1 MQPVFGKSEV
11 TKELLGLIEKIA
23 PSDVSVLIAG
33 ESGSGKEVL
42 ARKIHDLSDRSDKA
56 FVAVNCGAIPRDL
69 LESELYGHKKGA
81 FTGAIANRIGKVIAA
96 DGGTLFL
103 DEIGDMPMDMQI
115 KLLRVL
121 QERVVDPV
129 GSNVSIAVDVR
140 IISAT
145 HRHIEKEIEGGSFRA
160 DLYYRLNVVPLT
172 LAPLR
177 ERVEEIPLFVNHFC
191 DLYKQDQKPLK
202 FSADFLAE
210 MMKYQWPGNI
220 RELSNM
226 IHRLSVLY
234 PGEVISLERVNPA
247 MLPSGLQEAAEAVS
261 EANDAVPD
269 PSDDSEEF
277 EDIILMA
284 RGIHKAE
291 EENLS
296 LKEVVNQVEERMISR
311 ALEEVNGNV
320 SMCARILKIQ
330 RTTLIERIKKY
341 GLG

>member
-1 MQPVFGKSEV
+1 M
-11 TKELLGLIEKIA
+11 GLIEKIA

-177 ERVEEIPLFVNHFC
+177 ERAEEIPLFVSHFC

-226 IHRLSVLY
+226 IHRLSVLH

-247 MLPSGLQEAAEAVS
+247 MLPPGLQEAAEAVS
-261 EANDAVPD
+261 TVNDA
-269 PSDDSEEF
+269 PSEADEDSHEF

-291 EENLS
+291 EESLS
-296 LKEVVNQVEERMISR
+296 LKEVVNQVEQRMISR

>member
-1 MQPVFGKSEV
+1 MQPVFGKSKV
-11 TKELLGLIEKIA
+11 TKELLGLIKRIA
-23 PSDVSVLIAG
+23 PSDVSVLIVG

-69 LESELYGHKKGA
+69 LESELFGHKKGA
-81 FTGAIANRIGKVIAA
+81 FTGAIAERVGKIIAA

-129 GSNVSIAVDVR
+129 GSNVSISVDVR
-140 IISAT
+140 LISAT
-145 HRHIEKEIEGGSFRA
+145 HRDIEKEIEAGSFRA
-160 DLYYRLNVVPLT
+160 DLYYRLNVLPLT

-177 ERVEEIPLFVNHFC
+177 ERAEEIPLLANHFS
-191 DLYKQDQKPLK
+191 DVYRQGRKSIK
-202 FSADFLAE
+202 FSAHFLAE
-210 MMKYQWPGNI
+210 MMKYHWPGNI

-226 IHRLSVLY
+226 IHRLSVLH
-234 PGEVISLERVNPA
+234 PGEVISLERVNPT
-247 MLPSGLQEAAEAVS
+247 MLPSGLQEAAEAIRAPGYES
-261 EANDAVPD
+261 TI
-269 PSDDSEEF
+269 DDEDSSEF

-284 RGIHKAE
+284 RGIHKVAE
-291 EENLS
+291 EDLS
-296 LKEVVNQVEERMISR
+296 LKEVVNQVEEGLISR